1 MPQIEDFEEKV
12 MGLNFFWWLP
22 NYSDKQKNVMQE
34 QIQQLIKI
42 IKNSPKFV
50 FHNSDFFFF
59 CKYAVPQE
67 DKR

>member
-12 MGLNFFWWLP
+12 MGLNFFLWLP

-42 IKNSPKFV
+42 NKNSPKFV
-50 FHNSDFFFF
+50 FHNSDFFL
-59 CKYAVPQE
+59 
-67 DKR
+67 